1 MWVRS
6 TRDLGLL
13 IRDRRRTL
21 RLSQAALAERIG
33 ASRHWVMDV
42 EAGKKT
48 VEVGLVLDALVALDM
63 NCSVRPRASSG
74 DRAAAS
80 HTDAPADLPTVDFGT
95 ILARTR
101 ASGR

>member
-1 MWVRS
+1 MWIRNA
-6 TRDLGLL
+6 RDLGLL

-42 EAGKKT
+42 EAGKET
-48 VEVGLVLDALVALDM
+48 VEVGLVLDALSALDM
-63 NCSVRPRASSG
+63 SCSARPRTLSG
-74 DRAAAS
+74 DPDETS
-80 HTDAPADLPTVDFGT
+80 DANSGLPTVDFGA

>member
-6 TRDLGLL
+6 ARDLGLL
-13 IRDRRRTL
+13 IKDRRRKL

-48 VEVGLVLDALVALDM
+48 AEVGLVLDALAALGM
-63 NCSVRPRASSG
+63 SCRVRPRASSG
-74 DRAAAS
+74 GEGAAS
-80 HTDAPADLPTVDFGT
+80 HANSPADLPAVDFGA